1 MPRIVI
7 VGAGI
12 SGLCT
17 AHYLVKTLSAAG
29 REAEILLFEAEK
41 VPGGKMRTVR
51 EDGFNMEWGPNG
63 FLTNKPYSLEL
74 VKDLGIEDRL
84 APSSDVARKRFI
96 YSGGR
101 LHRLPETPQAFFASN
116 LLSLPGRLRILWEPF
131 APGPPSGVDES
142 LGDFARRRL
151 GAEALEKLLDP
162 MVTGIFAGDP
172 DTMSLRSCFP
182 LIHELEQKYGGLVKG
197 MISLQRE
204 RRKAGEN
211 REMSAGPGGILM
223 SFDAGVQTLIDV
235 LASLLSEGLHTG
247 IAVESVRQRGGRFLL
262 SLVENGRRG
271 EIDTDALVLA
281 TPAYS
286 AASALGELDP
296 GISEALSAIP
306 YSPIS
311 VVALGYDQA
320 TIGNPLDGFG
330 FLIPRLEKRK
340 ILGALW
346 DSSVFPNRAP
356 AGKAL
361 IRAMVGGVRD
371 PDLAA
376 LPAGDLI
383 ALAREELSKTMGI
396 AAAPALA
403 RAFFHDKGIPQYLVG
418 HGKVLERLEARLA
431 EIPGLYLNSNAYR
444 GIALNDC
451 VLQSRLTAE
460 RIAEELYPH
469 VVQR

>member
-17 AHYLVKTLSAAG
+17 AHYLVKILSAAG
-29 REAEILLFEAEK
+29 REAEIILFESEK

-51 EDGFNMEWGPNG
+51 EDGFNLEWGPNG
-63 FLTNKPYSLEL
+63 FLTNKPYSLDL
-74 VKDLGIEDRL
+74 VKELGIGDRL
-84 APSSDVARKRFI
+84 ARSSDLARKRFI
-96 YSGGR
+96 FSGGR
-101 LHRLPETPQAFFASN
+101 LHRLPETPLAFFASN
-116 LLSLPGRLRILWEPF
+116 LLSLRGRLRILGEPF
-131 APGPPSGVDES
+131 APGPPPGVDES

-172 DTMSLRSCFP
+172 DNMSLRSCFP
-182 LIHELEQKYGGLVKG
+182 LIHDLERKYGGLVKG

-204 RRKAGEN
+204 RRKAGEK
-211 REMSAGPGGILM
+211 REMSAGPGGVLM
-223 SFDAGVQTLIDV
+223 SFDAGVQTLTDV
-235 LASLLSEGLHTG
+235 LAERLSDGLHTAV
-247 IAVESVRQRGGRFLL
+247 AVESVRRSNGRFLL
-262 SLVENGRRG
+262 SLVEQGLRG
-271 EIDTDALVLA
+271 EIDADALVLA

-286 AASALGELDP
+286 AAAALGSLDP
-296 GISEALSAIP
+296 QISDALSAIP

-311 VVALGYDQA
+311 VVALGYEQA
-320 TIGNPLDGFG
+320 TLGNPLDGFG
-330 FLIPRLEKRK
+330 FLIPRLEKRR

-361 IRAMVGGVRD
+361 IRAMVGGVRN
-371 PDLAA
+371 PELAA
-376 LPAGDLI
+376 LPAGDLV
-383 ALAREELSKTMGI
+383 ALTRDELASTMGI
-396 AAAPALA
+396 TAAPALA

-418 HGKVLERLEARLA
+418 HGKVLERIDGRLA
-431 EIPGLYLNSNAYR
+431 AFPGLYLNSNAYR

-460 RIAEELYPH
+460 RIAKELYIS
-469 VVQR
+469 

>member
-17 AHYLVKTLSAAG
+17 AHYLVKILSAAG
-29 REAEILLFEAEK
+29 REAEIILFESEK

-51 EDGFNMEWGPNG
+51 EDGFNLEWGPNG
-63 FLTNKPYSLEL
+63 FLTNKPYSLDL
-74 VKDLGIEDRL
+74 VKELGIGDRL
-84 APSSDVARKRFI
+84 ARSSDLARKRFI
-96 YSGGR
+96 FSGGR
-101 LHRLPETPQAFFASN
+101 LHRLPETPLAFFASN
-116 LLSLPGRLRILWEPF
+116 LLSLRGRLRILGEPF
-131 APGPPSGVDES
+131 APGPPPGVDES

-172 DTMSLRSCFP
+172 DNMSLRSCFP
-182 LIHELEQKYGGLVKG
+182 LIHDLERKYGGLVKG

-204 RRKAGEN
+204 RRKAGEK
-211 REMSAGPGGILM
+211 REMSAGPGGVLM
-223 SFDAGVQTLIDV
+223 SFDAGVQTLTDV
-235 LASLLSEGLHTG
+235 LAERLSDGLHT
-247 IAVESVRQRGGRFLL
+247 AVAVQSVRRSNGGFLL
-262 SLVENGRRG
+262 SLVEQGLRG
-271 EIDTDALVLA
+271 EIDADALVLA

-286 AASALGELDP
+286 AAAALGSLDP
-296 GISEALSAIP
+296 QISDALSAIP

-311 VVALGYDQA
+311 VVALGYEQA
-320 TIGNPLDGFG
+320 TLGNPLDGFG
-330 FLIPRLEKRK
+330 FLIPRLEKRR

-361 IRAMVGGVRD
+361 IRAMVGGVRN
-371 PDLAA
+371 PELAA
-376 LPAGDLI
+376 LPAGDLV
-383 ALAREELSKTMGI
+383 ALTRDELASTMGI
-396 AAAPALA
+396 TAAPALA

-418 HGKVLERLEARLA
+418 HGKVLERIDGRLA
-431 EIPGLYLNSNAYR
+431 AFPGLYLNSNAYR

-460 RIAEELYPH
+460 RIAKELYIS
-469 VVQR
+469 

>member
-17 AHYLVKTLSAAG
+17 AHYLVKILSAAG
-29 REAEILLFEAEK
+29 REAEIILFESEK

-51 EDGFNMEWGPNG
+51 EDGFNLEWGPNG
-63 FLTNKPYSLEL
+63 FLTNKPYSLDL
-74 VKDLGIEDRL
+74 VKELGIGDRL
-84 APSSDVARKRFI
+84 ARSSDLARKRFI
-96 YSGGR
+96 FSGGR
-101 LHRLPETPQAFFASN
+101 LHRLPETPLAFFASN
-116 LLSLPGRLRILWEPF
+116 LLSLRGRLRILGEPF
-131 APGPPSGVDES
+131 APGPPPGVDES

-172 DTMSLRSCFP
+172 DNMSLRSCFP
-182 LIHELEQKYGGLVKG
+182 LIHDLERKYGGLVKG

-204 RRKAGEN
+204 RRKAGEK
-211 REMSAGPGGILM
+211 REMSAGPGGVLM
-223 SFDAGVQTLIDV
+223 SFDAGVQTLTDV
-235 LASLLSEGLHTG
+235 LAERLSDGLHTAV
-247 IAVESVRQRGGRFLL
+247 AVESVRRSNGRFLL
-262 SLVENGRRG
+262 SLVEQGLRG
-271 EIDTDALVLA
+271 EIDADALVLA

-286 AASALGELDP
+286 AAAALGSLDP
-296 GISEALSAIP
+296 QISDALSAIP

-311 VVALGYDQA
+311 VVALGYEQS
-320 TIGNPLDGFG
+320 TLGNPLDGFG
-330 FLIPRLEKRK
+330 FLIPRLEKRR

-361 IRAMVGGVRD
+361 IRAMVGGVRN
-371 PDLAA
+371 PELAA
-376 LPAGDLI
+376 LPAGDLV
-383 ALAREELSKTMGI
+383 ALTRDELASTMGI
-396 AAAPALA
+396 TAAPALA

-418 HGKVLERLEARLA
+418 HGKVLERIDGRLA
-431 EIPGLYLNSNAYR
+431 AFPGLYLNSNAYR

-460 RIAEELYPH
+460 RIAKELYIS
-469 VVQR
+469 

>member
-17 AHYLVKTLSAAG
+17 AHYLVKTLSTAG
-29 REAEILLFEAEK
+29 REAEIVLFEAEK
-41 VPGGKMRTVR
+41 VPGGKMRTIR
-51 EDGFNMEWGPNG
+51 EDGFNLEWGPNG

-74 VKDLGIEDRL
+74 VKELGIEDRL
-84 APSSDVARKRFI
+84 ARSSDLARKRFI
-96 YSGGR
+96 YSDGR
-101 LHRLPETPQAFFASN
+101 LHRLPETPQAFLASN
-116 LLSLPGRLRILWEPF
+116 LLSLRGRLRILWEPF
-131 APGPPSGVDES
+131 APGPPPGVDES

-172 DTMSLRSCFP
+172 DKMSLRSCFP
-182 LIHELEQKYGGLVKG
+182 LIHDLERKHGGLVKG
-197 MISLQRE
+197 MISLQWE
-204 RRKAGEN
+204 RRRAGEK
-211 REMSAGPGGILM
+211 REMSAGPGGVLM
-223 SFDAGVQTLIDV
+223 SFDAGVQALTDV
-235 LASLLSEGLHTG
+235 LAKLLSEGLHTG
-247 IAVESVRQRGGRFLL
+247 VSVESVRHRDGKFLL
-262 SLVENGRRG
+262 SLVENGGRG
-271 EIDTDALVLA
+271 EIDTDVLVLA

-286 AASALGELDP
+286 AAAVLVRLDP
-296 GISEALSAIP
+296 RISEALAAIP

-320 TIGNPLDGFG
+320 TLGHPLDGFG

-361 IRAMVGGVRD
+361 IRAMVGGVRN
-371 PDLAA
+371 PELAA
-376 LPAGDLI
+376 LPAEKLIDLT
-383 ALAREELSKTMGI
+383 RKELTATMGI
-396 AAAPALA
+396 AVAPVLA

-418 HGKVLERLEARLA
+418 HGKVLERIKTRLA
-431 EIPGLYLNSNAYR
+431 AYPGLYLNSNAYR

-460 RIAEELYPH
+460 RIAKELYPS
-469 VVQR
+469 V

>member
-17 AHYLVKTLSAAG
+17 AHYLVKTLSTAG
-29 REAEILLFEAEK
+29 REAEIVLFEAEK
-41 VPGGKMRTVR
+41 VPGGKMRTIR
-51 EDGFNMEWGPNG
+51 EDGFHLEWGPNG

-74 VKDLGIEDRL
+74 VKELGIEDRL
-84 APSSDVARKRFI
+84 ARSSDLARKRFI
-96 YSGGR
+96 YSENR

-116 LLSLPGRLRILWEPF
+116 LLSLRGRLRILWEPF
-131 APGPPSGVDES
+131 APGPPPGVDES

-172 DTMSLRSCFP
+172 DKMSLRSCFP
-182 LIHELEQKYGGLVKG
+182 LIHDLERKHGGLVKG

-204 RRKAGEN
+204 RRRAGEK
-211 REMSAGPGGILM
+211 REMSAGPGGVLM
-223 SFDAGVQTLIDV
+223 SFDAGVQTLTDV
-235 LASLLSEGLHTG
+235 LAKLLSEGLHNG
-247 IAVESVRQRGGRFLL
+247 VSVESVRRRDGKFLL
-262 SLVENGRRG
+262 SLIENGLRG

-286 AASALGELDP
+286 AAAVLVRLDP
-296 GISEALSAIP
+296 HLSEALAAIP

-311 VVALGYDQA
+311 VVALGYEQA
-320 TIGNPLDGFG
+320 TLGNPLDGFG

-346 DSSVFPNRAP
+346 DSSIFPNRAP

-361 IRAMVGGVRD
+361 IRAMVGGVRN
-371 PDLAA
+371 PELAA
-376 LPAGDLI
+376 LPAERLIDLTRKE
-383 ALAREELSKTMGI
+383 LAATMGI
-396 AAAPALA
+396 AVAPVLA
-403 RAFFHDKGIPQYLVG
+403 RAFSHDKGIPQYLVG
-418 HGKVLERLEARLA
+418 HGKVLERIQTRLA
-431 EIPGLYLNSNAYR
+431 AFPGLYLNSNAYR

-460 RIAEELYPH
+460 RIAKELYPS
-469 VVQR
+469 V

>member
-17 AHYLVKTLSAAG
+17 AHYLVKILSAAG
-29 REAEILLFEAEK
+29 REAEIILFESEK

-51 EDGFNMEWGPNG
+51 EDGFNLEWGPNG
-63 FLTNKPYSLEL
+63 FLTNKPYSLDL
-74 VKDLGIEDRL
+74 VKELGIGDRL
-84 APSSDVARKRFI
+84 ARSSDLARKRFI
-96 YSGGR
+96 FSGGR
-101 LHRLPETPQAFFASN
+101 LHRLPETPLAFFASN
-116 LLSLPGRLRILWEPF
+116 LLSLRGRLRILGEPF
-131 APGPPSGVDES
+131 APGPPPGVDES

-172 DTMSLRSCFP
+172 DNMSLRSCFP
-182 LIHELEQKYGGLVKG
+182 LIHDLERKYGGLVKG

-204 RRKAGEN
+204 RRKAGEK
-211 REMSAGPGGILM
+211 REMSAGPGGVLM
-223 SFDAGVQTLIDV
+223 SFDAGVQTLTDV
-235 LASLLSEGLHTG
+235 LAERLSDGLHTAV
-247 IAVESVRQRGGRFLL
+247 AVESVRRSNGRFLL
-262 SLVENGRRG
+262 SLVEQGLRG
-271 EIDTDALVLA
+271 EIDADALVLA

-286 AASALGELDP
+286 AAAALGSLDP
-296 GISEALSAIP
+296 QISDALSAIP

-311 VVALGYDQA
+311 VVALGYEQA
-320 TIGNPLDGFG
+320 TLGNPLDGFG
-330 FLIPRLEKRK
+330 FLIPRLEKRR

-361 IRAMVGGVRD
+361 IRAMVGGVRN
-371 PDLAA
+371 PELAA
-376 LPAGDLI
+376 LPAGDLV
-383 ALAREELSKTMGI
+383 ALTREELASTMGI
-396 AAAPALA
+396 TAAPALA

-418 HGKVLERLEARLA
+418 HGKVLERIDGRLA
-431 EIPGLYLNSNAYR
+431 AFPGLYLNSNAYR

-460 RIAEELYPH
+460 RIAKELYIS
-469 VVQR
+469 

>member
-17 AHYLVKTLSAAG
+17 AHYLVKILSAAG
-29 REAEILLFEAEK
+29 REAEIILFESEK

-51 EDGFNMEWGPNG
+51 EDGFNLEWGPNG
-63 FLTNKPYSLEL
+63 FLTNKPYSLDL
-74 VKDLGIEDRL
+74 VKELGIGDRL
-84 APSSDVARKRFI
+84 ARSSDLARKRFI
-96 YSGGR
+96 FSGGR
-101 LHRLPETPQAFFASN
+101 LHRLPETPLAFFASN
-116 LLSLPGRLRILWEPF
+116 LLSLRGRLRILGEPF
-131 APGPPSGVDES
+131 APGPPPGVDES

-172 DTMSLRSCFP
+172 DNMSLRSCFP
-182 LIHELEQKYGGLVKG
+182 LIHDLERKYGGLVKG

-204 RRKAGEN
+204 RRKAGEK
-211 REMSAGPGGILM
+211 REMSAGPGGVLM
-223 SFDAGVQTLIDV
+223 SFDAGVQTLTDV
-235 LASLLSEGLHTG
+235 LAERLSDGLHTAV
-247 IAVESVRQRGGRFLL
+247 AVESVRRSNGGFLL
-262 SLVENGRRG
+262 SLVEQGLRG
-271 EIDTDALVLA
+271 EIDADALVLA

-286 AASALGELDP
+286 AAAALGSLDP
-296 GISEALSAIP
+296 QISDALSAIP

-311 VVALGYDQA
+311 VVALGYEQA
-320 TIGNPLDGFG
+320 TLGNPLDGFG
-330 FLIPRLEKRK
+330 FLIPRLEKRR

-361 IRAMVGGVRD
+361 IRAMVGGVRN
-371 PDLAA
+371 PELAA
-376 LPAGDLI
+376 LPAGDLV
-383 ALAREELSKTMGI
+383 ALTRDELASTMGI
-396 AAAPALA
+396 TAAPALA

-418 HGKVLERLEARLA
+418 HGKVLERIDGRLA
-431 EIPGLYLNSNAYR
+431 AFPGLYLNSNAYR

-460 RIAEELYPH
+460 RIAKELYIS
-469 VVQR
+469 